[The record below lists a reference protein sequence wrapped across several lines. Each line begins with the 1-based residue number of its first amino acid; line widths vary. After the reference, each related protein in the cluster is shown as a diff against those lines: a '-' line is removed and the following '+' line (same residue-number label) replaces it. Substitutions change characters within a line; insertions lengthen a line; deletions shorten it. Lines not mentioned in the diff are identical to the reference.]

1 METRQK
7 ETKALIIRAAMETF
21 AQKGFKG
28 ATVREIC
35 SAAGQSVGSINY
47 HFRDKQGLYEAVTKA
62 LLEELILSTSP
73 EPKNSAG
80 MQPEARLHFFVTS
93 FLQRFGILFNSEDNG
108 QKAIF
113 MLREILNPSADFTRL
128 FVSFQA
134 WQKDYLLQII
144 ADITGCATR
153 SPEVT
158 RSAISIIGQCFH
170 FVFGRKVF
178 GILGME
184 ASQAQEISKCAEHI
198 VKFSLGGIKAV
209 VGAKK

>member
-1 METRQK
+1 METGQNA
-7 ETKALIIRAAMETF
+7 TKGLIIKAAMEIF

-35 SAAGQSVGSINY
+35 AAADQSVGAINY
-47 HFRDKQGLYEAVTKA
+47 HFRDKQGLYEAVTRA

-73 EPKNSAG
+73 EPENSAA
-80 MQPEARLHFFVTS
+80 MKPEARLHFFVTS
-93 FLQRFGILFNSEDNG
+93 FLKRFSILFNSEDNG
-108 QKAIF
+108 QRAIF
-113 MLREILNPSADFTRL
+113 LLREILNPSADFTRL

-134 WQKDYLLQII
+134 WQKDYLLRII
-144 ADITGCATR
+144 AELTGCETK

-170 FVFGRKVF
+170 FVFGRRVF

-209 VGAKK
+209 TGAKK